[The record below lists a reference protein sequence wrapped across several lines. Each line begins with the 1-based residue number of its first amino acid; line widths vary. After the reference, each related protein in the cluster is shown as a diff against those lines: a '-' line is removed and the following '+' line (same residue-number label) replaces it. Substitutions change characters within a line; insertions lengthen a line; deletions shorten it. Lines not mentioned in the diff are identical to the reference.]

1 MNAKHTPGPWS
12 ISGDLVVG
20 APESRP
26 NPKVEPHPHSV
37 AKLCWD
43 FDGDRG
49 ANGDLPW
56 LVAEANAQLIAA
68 APELLEAL
76 QFIVNDAEPGEDAQ
90 LTTAGYNR
98 ACAAIRK
105 ALGESVPA

>member
-1 MNAKHTPGPWS
+1 MTAKHTSGPWT
-12 ISGDLVVG
+12 V
-20 APESRP
+20 
-26 NPKVEPHPHSV
+26 
-37 AKLCWD
+37 
-43 FDGDRG
+43 
-49 ANGDLPW
+49 ANGLQVWKDGHNAVTSPRICTLRNASEP
-56 LVAEANAQLIAA
+56 VDQIGTDEMEANAQLIAA